1 MPGASRLHRRGAAY
15 VFFLGAA
22 MLVVV
27 IGLSAIAAMRI
38 RLRADRTLDDAV
50 KARNYAQAAIE
61 YGFSRIAIASNWRL
75 TFGGGTWLT
84 DKAIGDGLMSLT
96 SVTLSD
102 GDAKLTNNPIVFT
115 GTGKCGEAIHKIDV
129 KLEALADEG
138 GMVVTSGT
146 WKRHV
151 D

>member
-1 MPGASRLHRRGAAY
+1 
-15 VFFLGAA
+15 
-22 MLVVV
+22 MLVMV
-27 IGLSAIAAMRI
+27 IGLSAIVVMRI
-38 RLRADRTLDDAV
+38 RLRTDRALDDAV
-50 KARNYAQAAIE
+50 KARTYAQAAIE
-61 YGFSRIAIASNWRL
+61 YGVSRIAVTSSWRL

-102 GDAKLTNNPIVFT
+102 GDAKVTNNPIVFT
-115 GTGKCGEAIHKIDV
+115 GTGKCGDAVHKIKV